1 MQIYTAFQNSFIIG
15 VRDCI
20 QHKGK
25 FAGKE
30 LNQVLLY
37 SDLLPVLITTNYYS
51 KTLSNKV
58 HKCNSGLNTLLNH
71 LNWRSCQ
78 FQ

>member
-15 VRDCI
+15 VRDCT

-30 LNQVLLY
+30 LHQVLLY
-37 SDLLPVLITTNYYS
+37 SDLLTVLITINFMIQQGT
-51 KTLSNKV
+51 
-58 HKCNSGLNTLLNH
+58 
-71 LNWRSCQ
+71 
-78 FQ
+78 

>member
-15 VRDCI
+15 VRDCT

-30 LNQVLLY
+30 LHQVLLY
-37 SDLLPVLITTNYYS
+37 SDLLTVLITINYYS
-51 KTLSNKV
+51 KTLSN
-58 HKCNSGLNTLLNH
+58 T
-71 LNWRSCQ
+71 
-78 FQ
+78 